1 MRRSLQ
7 ILLVLLF
14 AVRSFVPAG
23 FMLQASPVDGQM
35 QVVICTASGA
45 KTISMDADGTPV
57 PDAPGSASENCPF
70 AAASIIAFPVET
82 IPTLATEVRYA
93 AIAYRLTA
101 DLYRATPKPHDLS
114 ARGPPAAGA

>member
-45 KTISMDADGTPV
+45 ETISLDADGTPV
-57 PDAPGSASENCPF
+57 PNVPGSASESCPF
-70 AAASIIAFPVET
+70 AAASAIAFPVEA
-82 IPTLATEVRYA
+82 IPTLATDVHYA
-93 AIAYRLTA
+93 SVVYRLTA

-114 ARGPPAAGA
+114 ARGPPAAEA